1 MDCEYCKKTLS
12 SKSNLKYHQK
22 NNKSCLSIQRTENDD
37 DIEISLVN
45 CEFCDH
51 SFSVS
56 NLTKHLPK
64 CKIKPIIE
72 RLIYEKDLEIERLK
86 SEKDLEI
93 ESLKNE
99 KDLEIER
106 LKSEKDLE
114 IESLKNEN
122 SELKFQVVSL
132 KAENNIFGKDHKEI
146 VKLAKQPRTT
156 KNNIKN
162 NITIGNNILN
172 EKEKVKDIID
182 TKLDRFDIA
191 AGQKGIAQFAARNLL
206 KNEDGLLNYICTDPS
221 RFIFNVVDEN
231 GDVEKDVK
239 ATKLTNLLFESGLK
253 NKTHDIGKS
262 LWTKNDGSRDDEKFL
277 MYQEPICE
285 ISSMNSDNTTFRN
298 ELACLT
304 AS

>member
-12 SKSNLKYHQK
+12 SKSNLKYHQQ
-22 NNKSCLSIQRTENDD
+22 NNKSCLSIQKQENEGN
-37 DIEISLVN
+37 IEVSLVN
-45 CEFCDH
+45 CDFCDE
-51 SFSVS
+51 SFAKK
-56 NLTKHLPK
+56 NLPRHLTK
-64 CKIKPIIE
+64 CKIKPVMERIKKEKELEIE
-72 RLIYEKDLEIERLK
+72 RLIKEKDLEIERLK
-86 SEKDLEI
+86 SE
-93 ESLKNE
+93 
-99 KDLEIER
+99 
-106 LKSEKDLE
+106 
-114 IESLKNEN
+114 N
-122 SELKFQVVSL
+122 SELKFQIVSL
-132 KAENNIFGKDHKEI
+132 KAENNIYGVGHKEI
-146 VKLAKQPRTT
+146 IKLAKQSKTT

-162 NITIGNNILN
+162 NITIGNNIFN

-231 GDVEKDVK
+231 GGVEKDVK

-262 LWTKNDGSRDDEKFL
+262 LWTKNDGSHDDEKFL

>member
-72 RLIYEKDLEIERLK
+72 RLIYEKDLEIERLT

-93 ESLKNE
+93 K
-99 KDLEIER
+99 R

-122 SELKFQVVSL
+122 SKLKFQIVSL

-146 VKLAKQPRTT
+146 VKLAKQPKTT
-156 KNNIKN
+156 KN

-206 KNEDGLLNYICTDPS
+206 KNEEGLLNYICTDPS
-221 RFIFNVVDEN
+221 RFIFNVVNKN
-231 GDVEKDVK
+231 GDIEKDVK

-253 NKTHDIGKS
+253 NKTHDIGKA
-262 LWTKNDGSRDDEKFL
+262 LWTKTDGSHDHDKFR
-277 MYQEPICE
+277 MYQEPIYE
-285 ISSMNSDNTTFRN
+285 ISSMDSDNSLFRS

>member
-1 MDCEYCKKTLS
+1 MVICNFCNESFSDNNFLRHSRKCKTKPIVE
-12 SKSNLKYHQK
+12 KLKK
-22 NNKSCLSIQRTENDD
+22 ETELEIQR
-37 DIEISLVN
+37 L
-45 CEFCDH
+45 
-51 SFSVS
+51 
-56 NLTKHLPK
+56 KK
-64 CKIKPIIE
+64 
-72 RLIYEKDLEIERLK
+72 EKDLEIERLK
-86 SEKDLEI
+86 SE
-93 ESLKNE
+93 
-99 KDLEIER
+99 
-106 LKSEKDLE
+106 
-114 IESLKNEN
+114 N
-122 SELKFQVVSL
+122 SELKFQIVSL

-146 VKLAKQPRTT
+146 IKLAKQPRTT

-262 LWTKNDGSRDDEKFL
+262 LWTKNDGSHDDEKFL
-277 MYQEPICE
+277 MYQEPIYE